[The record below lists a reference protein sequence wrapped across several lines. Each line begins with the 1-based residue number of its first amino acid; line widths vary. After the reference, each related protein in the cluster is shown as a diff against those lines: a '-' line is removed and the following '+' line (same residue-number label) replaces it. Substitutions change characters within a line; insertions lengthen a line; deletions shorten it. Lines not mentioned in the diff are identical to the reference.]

1 MDLLENR
8 LANFCFA
15 DLLITMFLYWGNMA
29 FNKSSLLSFYD
40 KPIIRYS
47 STIDSDKLTSDSVST
62 INYQSSKKYSIS
74 DIANI
79 GILLLHLALTLL
91 LGIRWYISGH
101 FPVSNLYESL
111 YFLTWGIASLHLYLT
126 LTTDLKW
133 VGIITSPICL
143 LVVAF
148 ASLVLPEDMQISSP
162 LVPALQ
168 SNWLFMHVT
177 IIMASY
183 ASLSIG
189 GLFCMGSIV
198 SGIISLNLGKED
210 EPKYMKD
217 GITEIKVFFS
227 RLADQMDQLGYR
239 TISLGFPLLTI
250 GIVAGAVWA
259 NEAWGS
265 YWNWD
270 PKETAALIS
279 WLVFVIYFH
288 NRISKYNE
296 IDNVEITNN
305 VSVLEETLITRQSS
319 FIGALGFI
327 MIWVCYIGINLL
339 AQGLHSYGWF
349 L

>member
-40 KPIIRYS
+40 KPVIRYS
-47 STIDSDKLTSDSVST
+47 SIIDTDQLTSDNIST
-62 INYQSSKKYSIS
+62 INYDSSSRYNIS
-74 DIANI
+74 DIGNI
-79 GILLLHLALTLL
+79 GILLVHLALTLL

-101 FPVSNLYESL
+101 FPISNLYESL
-111 YFLTWGIASLHLYLT
+111 YFLTWGIASIHLYLT
-126 LTTDLKW
+126 FITDLKW
-133 VGIITSPICL
+133 IGIITSPICL
-143 LVVAF
+143 LIVAF
-148 ASLVLPEDMQISSP
+148 ASLVLPEDMQMSAP

-177 IIMASY
+177 IIMVSY

-189 GLFCMGSIV
+189 GLLCMGSIV
-198 SGIISLNLGKED
+198 SGIISLNLGKENK
-210 EPKYMKD
+210 PKYMKD

-227 RLADQMDQLGYR
+227 NLADQMDQLGYR

-288 NRISKYNE
+288 NRISKYTSVSNLE
-296 IDNVEITNN
+296 LANN
-305 VSVLEETLITRQSS
+305 ISILEEIFITRQSS
-319 FIGALGFI
+319 FIGSLGFI
-327 MIWVCYIGINLL
+327 MIWVCYIGVNLL